1 METGHTSLKPRHSA
15 ETRRRLYKSE
25 RTAVN
30 TVQQLDDDDY
40 GVHAPAQVWVNRRS
54 GGVSTGES
62 LAGRRVGSEALFRLE
77 PQNQPP
83 SR

>member
-40 GVHAPAQVWVNRRS
+40 GVHAPAQVWVNRPN
-54 GGVSTGES
+54 GGVSTGNS
-62 LAGRRVGSEALFRLE
+62 PGGRRVASEALFLLE
-77 PQNQPP
+77 PQDPPP